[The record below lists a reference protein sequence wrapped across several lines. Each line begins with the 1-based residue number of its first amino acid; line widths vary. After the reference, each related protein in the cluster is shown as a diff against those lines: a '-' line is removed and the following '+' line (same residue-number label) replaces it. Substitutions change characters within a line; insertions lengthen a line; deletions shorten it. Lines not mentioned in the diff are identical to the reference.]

1 MEMQPDELIERAR
14 ERLNAHRGRI
24 MQIAESAGVSYSWAT
39 KFAQGNM
46 DNPTIRQLAALIDAI
61 DRDEA
66 A

>member
-1 MEMQPDELIERAR
+1 MEPDQLIEKTR
-14 ERLNAHRGRI
+14 ERLNSHRGRI
-24 MQIAESAGVSYSWAT
+24 LQIAESAGVSYSWAT
-39 KFAQGNM
+39 KFAQGNV